1 MRVIGID
8 PGTLATGYGVVEE
21 KDGRLVAVQSGS
33 IRTSPEDPIP
43 KRLRVIHDQLVKLI
57 QSLRPDAVG
66 VEKTFVAKNSQSALK
81 LGQAHGIA
89 LLVGEQAGLPIAEF
103 SPTEIKQAVVGY
115 GAARKEQVGMMVT
128 RLLGLEHA
136 PESDHAADALAA
148 AICYHH
154 SERIRRLTASVAGGK
169 PLSRRT
175 RGSKRRWT
183 SVPKGMIKPV

>member
-21 KDGRLVAVQSGS
+21 KAGRLVAIKSGS
-33 IRTSPEDPIP
+33 IRTSPEDPLP
-43 KRLRVIHDQLVKLI
+43 KRLRIIHETLSKLI
-57 QSLRPDAVG
+57 HSLQPDAVG

-89 LLVGEQAGLPIAEF
+89 LLAAEQSDLPVCEF
-103 SPTEIKQAVVGY
+103 NPTEIKQAVAGH
-115 GAARKEQVGMMVT
+115 GGARKEQVAMMVS

-136 PESDHAADALAA
+136 PESHHAADALAV

-154 SERIRRLTASVAGGK
+154 SERFRRLTASAAGGK
-169 PLSRRT
+169 QPLRRT